1 MTSPTRVLLNK
12 NFSVTAAQ
20 MTALMGAQAAAGDA
34 DAPYELWASHSDPA
48 NGMLAAASHT
58 LLEPA
63 GLLGDA
69 YADWLLDACVQ
80 RGIGVLWAGKERE
93 WLADHQGRFAAQ
105 GVQLVVPAERH
116 IQEKLDHK
124 DAFLEDWDPQILP
137 IPRWQRF
144 TTPQE
149 FGAAYAALQGSRRRL
164 CIKPA
169 QGIYASGFRI
179 LEDPPSLDGFLGGSL
194 YTMSLAAARELFSAP
209 QFPPMLL
216 MEVLEGPERSVDCV
230 AWEGRLIRAVVRRK
244 FGVGQV
250 IEDRPDLTE
259 AARRIAERYG
269 LSGIFN
275 FQTKDQAGAAN
286 MLEINARA
294 SGGLRYSMAAGVD
307 FLRLGLDAATGR
319 LDWDALPTVQTGF
332 QVYEDKAVRVVPG
345 LPAWAEAGLHTPSGG
360 RP

>member
-124 DAFLEDWDPQILP
+124 DAFLEDWD
-137 IPRWQRF
+137 RRF
-144 TTPQE
+144 CR
-149 FGAAYAALQGSRRRL
+149 FHVGSGSRPRRNSGRRMRRFRAAGGG
-164 CIKPA
+164 C
-169 QGIYASGFRI
+169 AS
-179 LEDPPSLDGFLGGSL
+179 SL
-194 YTMSLAAARELFSAP
+194 R
-209 QFPPMLL
+209 
-216 MEVLEGPERSVDCV
+216 
-230 AWEGRLIRAVVRRK
+230 
-244 FGVGQV
+244 
-250 IEDRPDLTE
+250 
-259 AARRIAERYG
+259 
-269 LSGIFN
+269 
-275 FQTKDQAGAAN
+275 
-286 MLEINARA
+286 RA
-294 SGGLRYSMAAGVD
+294 S
-307 FLRLGLDAATGR
+307 T
-319 LDWDALPTVQTGF
+319 P
-332 QVYEDKAVRVVPG
+332 AVSAFWKTR
-345 LPAWAEAGLHTPSGG
+345 PAWTGSWVAASTP
-360 RP
+360 